1 MTSIPLNNSVS
12 QTDFLKSIK
21 DELFLLYQDA
31 FLIDLFKY
39 KVTNDSSCKSAPI
52 TIRSN
57 KAIILNCDPTSPNQI
72 AFQLSHELCHA
83 CIPKSVPNNLRW
95 LEESFA
101 VLASFLFPRKL
112 SQINFCE
119 YGKYFCKSFKCEIP
133 RFQMSSP
140 PLNDNDLKELE
151 SGSGTRNFNDYGNY
165 YKIAKLLLPL
175 IRNNP
180 EIWKIIPHLCDI
192 QPNLKF
198 SESLE
203 NLENLVSSDIRNLV
217 IIIEGAFL
225 IR

>member
-1 MTSIPLNNSVS
+1 MTSIQINSCHKNLLNNAK
-12 QTDFLKSIK
+12 Q
-21 DELFLLYQDA
+21 ELFSLYQDT
-31 FLIDLFKY
+31 FSVDLSGY
-39 KVTNDSSCKSAPI
+39 GVTNSPSNNQAPI
-52 TIRSN
+52 TLRLN
-57 KAIILNCDPTSPNQI
+57 KEIILRCNPDNINQI

-83 CIPKSVPNNLRW
+83 CIPKSVPDNLRW

-101 VLASFLFPRKL
+101 VLASFWFPRKL

-119 YGKYFCKSFKCEIP
+119 YGKYFCRSFKYEIP

-175 IRNNP
+175 VRNNL
-180 EIWKIIPHLCDI
+180 EIWKIVPRLCDI
-192 QPNLKF
+192 RPNLKF

-203 NLENLVSSDIRNLV
+203 NLESLVSSDIRNLV